1 MVKPICPICKG
12 QEWDT
17 GYIETSGF
25 PHTGMDW
32 GVYYTSFD
40 KKFIAPSSNLEADV
54 CLNCGHVVLY
64 VDRKQLKK
72 GLKKK

>member
-1 MVKPICPICKG
+1 MVVPVCPICEA
-12 QEWDT
+12 QDWDR
-17 GYIETSGF
+17 GYIDTSGDF
-25 PHTGMDW
+25 TKGAVI

-40 KKFIAPSSNLEADV
+40 KKFIAPSLNLEADV

-64 VDRKQLKK
+64 VERERLKK